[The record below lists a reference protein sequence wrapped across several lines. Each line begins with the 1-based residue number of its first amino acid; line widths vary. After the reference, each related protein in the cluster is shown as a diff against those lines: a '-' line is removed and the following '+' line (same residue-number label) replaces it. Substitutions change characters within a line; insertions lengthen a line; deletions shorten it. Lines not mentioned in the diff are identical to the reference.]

1 MSQEKPRKSGGVT
14 IDAINAPSPVRGE
27 SNWVTVAKAFNPLGF
42 VAEAYAR
49 TLAYRLETKRLDA
62 EIQRVKT
69 QAGVIHD
76 ALDKTYR
83 LKMEELSQ
91 RRLEI
96 DRFYDTVQGEL
107 KLLHIERMQVLK
119 MAERA
124 SEMAFSNNISSE
136 HKLIY
141 KDMATELISQLSA
154 FGGKANESLDVL
166 VKSLPP
172 ISMPDSL
179 LFLEIDDV
187 LGNCPDCSR
196 WSCGGNYVVSI

>member
-14 IDAINAPSPVRGE
+14 IDTIDAPSPVQGE

-76 ALDKTYR
+76 ALDKTFR

-124 SEMAFSNNISSE
+124 SEMALSNNTPSE

-141 KDMATELISQLSA
+141 KDMATVFISQLSA

-166 VKSLPP
+166 VKSLPV
-172 ISMPDSL
+172 ISMPDRL
-179 LFLEIDDV
+179 LPSGD
-187 LGNCPDCSR
+187 
-196 WSCGGNYVVSI
+196 

>member
-1 MSQEKPRKSGGVT
+1 MPQEKSRKPGGVT
-14 IDAINAPSPVRGE
+14 IDSIDAPSPVQTEANRD
-27 SNWVTVAKAFNPLGF
+27 TVAKAFNPLGF

-62 EIQRVKT
+62 EMQRVKA

-76 ALDKTYR
+76 ALDKTYK

-124 SEMAFSNNISSE
+124 SEMALSNNTSSE

-141 KDMATELISQLSA
+141 KDMAAERISQLSA
-154 FGGKANESLDVL
+154 VGGKANESLDVL

-172 ISMPDSL
+172 ISMPDRL
-179 LFLEIDDV
+179 LSYGD
-187 LGNCPDCSR
+187 
-196 WSCGGNYVVSI
+196 

>member
-14 IDAINAPSPVRGE
+14 IDTIDAPNPVQTE

-42 VAEAYAR
+42 VAETYAR
-49 TLAYRLETKRLDA
+49 TLAYRLEAKRLDA

-96 DRFYDTVQGEL
+96 DRFYDTVQGQL
-107 KLLHIERMQVLK
+107 KLLHVERMQVLK

-124 SEMAFSNNISSE
+124 SEMAFSNNTSSE

-166 VKSLPP
+166 VKSLPS
-172 ISMPDSL
+172 ISMPDRL
-179 LFLEIDDV
+179 LPSGD
-187 LGNCPDCSR
+187 
-196 WSCGGNYVVSI
+196 

>member
-14 IDAINAPSPVRGE
+14 INTIDAPSPVQGE
-27 SNWVTVAKAFNPLGF
+27 SNWVTVAKTFNPLGF

-62 EIQRVKT
+62 EIQRVKI

-83 LKMEELSQ
+83 LKMEELSH

-124 SEMAFSNNISSE
+124 SEMAFSKNIPSE

-141 KDMATELISQLSA
+141 KDMATELISQLSV

-166 VKSLPP
+166 VKSLPS
-172 ISMPDSL
+172 ISMPDCL
-179 LFLEIDDV
+179 LSFGD
-187 LGNCPDCSR
+187 
-196 WSCGGNYVVSI
+196 

>member
-1 MSQEKPRKSGGVT
+1 MPQEKSRKPGGVT
-14 IDAINAPSPVRGE
+14 IDSIDAPSPDQTE
-27 SNWVTVAKAFNPLGF
+27 ANWVTVAKAFNPLGF

-62 EIQRVKT
+62 EMQRVKA

-76 ALDKTYR
+76 ALDKTYK

-124 SEMAFSNNISSE
+124 SEMALSNNTSSE

-172 ISMPDSL
+172 ISMPDRL
-179 LFLEIDDV
+179 LSYGD
-187 LGNCPDCSR
+187 
-196 WSCGGNYVVSI
+196 